1 MSNLTDWLMVIITAV
16 YVVATIFICKA
27 NLKSAE
33 ATKEQL
39 EESKRQFEEN
49 KRQFEEQKRWFE
61 ETNRPFIGCEYI
73 LKNRAF
79 CGIRFYNYGS
89 KPASNVTFK
98 INDSFRDAVEKEFAN
113 FWKLNN
119 AEYAFG
125 INQSYDFYFSSV
137 KRFKDNKK
145 DFEVTIT
152 YYWQEKQYQDTIHI
166 NFSKY
171 LPVESVDE
179 FEDKLLNEM
188 KEITSAIKKNK

>member
-1 MSNLTDWLMVIITAV
+1 MTDWLMVIITTI
-16 YVVATIFICKA
+16 YVIATIFICKA

-39 EESKRQFEEN
+39 EESKRQFEQN
-49 KRQFEEQKRWFE
+49 KQQFEEQKRWFE

-98 INDSFRDAVEKEFAN
+98 INDSFRGAVNEKFVN
-113 FWKLNN
+113 FWNLNN

-125 INQSYDFYFSSV
+125 INQSYDFYFSPVAEFS
-137 KRFKDNKK
+137 KNKK

-152 YYWQEKQYQDTIHI
+152 YYWQEKQYQDTILI

-179 FEDKLLNEM
+179 FEDKLLKEM
-188 KEITSAIKKNK
+188 KDISSTIKKMK